1 MHLRVDIFGLED
13 LLQFSNGITIQQRM
27 IYKLVNSINPILM
40 HSQSNT
46 EVYSPRSNSII
57 PINTTMVNPQQL
69 TWPRSWVLTF
79 TLQPSMMDMEINLE
93 IRIKEIGNQVS
104 ITLPIPRNLIAKRK
118 IRMDTRPNTLRFNIL
133 EKERTND
140 LDT

>member
-1 MHLRVDIFGLED
+1 
-13 LLQFSNGITIQQRM
+13 
-27 IYKLVNSINPILM
+27 
-40 HSQSNT
+40 
-46 EVYSPRSNSII
+46 
-57 PINTTMVNPQQL
+57 
-69 TWPRSWVLTF
+69 
-79 TLQPSMMDMEINLE
+79 MMDMEINLE